1 MKKQITKE
9 KNNKLYKEKRIK
21 NKIDKKALSPKDK
34 LEKRNLTL
42 YSLYKM
48 LSYDL
53 LFYYIVSFLFFTE
66 IKGMTASEVL
76 FMDAFYP
83 FFKLIF
89 EPLLVFYIDSKSKKT
104 CLITGNFCI
113 FLSILI
119 IIFTKN
125 PYWLIIVNLFMA
137 IGFAIKDQVESTFAY
152 SLITEKNEKEKRDL
166 FLKIDGKSTSKYHIF
181 SSISSLIASMLYVI
195 NPYIPFILSASALF
209 IATFICFF
217 FKIYD
222 DHKTK
227 AVIKDFKN
235 YKKELKDSFNFINN
249 SQRLTYLIVFHA
261 LFHGIFSTMVSSR
274 NSLLTD
280 IDISTT
286 SRGILFALFSLI
298 AFSSSKK
305 AIHIHSKFKNHT
317 LNAFSNMYYLL
328 MLAIG
333 LITFNNNL
341 GFISYLLLFICMGFQ
356 YIIEAPYKTIINQ
369 YLSNITTPE
378 ISTKIFSITGF
389 IVQLFSLTFM
399 LLTSLILKY
408 FTTSISFIFIGGLAF
423 IGFTIL
429 SCKMKKVVGLRPED
443 YDEKEIF
450 IRH

>member
-1 MKKQITKE
+1 MKRPFTKE
-9 KNNKLYKEKRIK
+9 KNNKLNKKKLTPEERI
-21 NKIDKKALSPKDK
+21 
-34 LEKRNLTL
+34 EKRNLIL
-42 YSLYKM
+42 FSIYKM

-66 IKGMTASEVL
+66 TKGMSASEVL

-89 EPLLVFYIDSKSKKT
+89 EPIIVLYIDSRSKKT

-125 PYWLIIVNLFMA
+125 PLWLIIVNLFMA

-152 SLITEKNEKEKRDL
+152 SLITETNIKKKRDL

-181 SSISSLIASMLYVI
+181 SAISSILASAFYTI

-209 IATFICFF
+209 IATVICFF
-217 FKIYD
+217 FKIYE
-222 DHKTK
+222 KREK
-227 AVIKDFKN
+227 KSVLKDFQN
-235 YKKELKDSFNFINN
+235 YFTELKASFKFINN
-249 SQRLTYLIVFHA
+249 SNRLTYLIVFHG
-261 LFHGIFSTMVSSR
+261 LFHGISSTMISSR

-280 IDISTT
+280 INVSTT

-305 AIHIHSKFKNHT
+305 AVYIHGKFKNKT
-317 LNAFSNMYYLL
+317 LSLFANTYFLL
-328 MLAIG
+328 MLTIG
-333 LITFNNNL
+333 LTTYSDNFGIISC
-341 GFISYLLLFICMGFQ
+341 FILFCCMALQ
-356 YIIEAPYKTIINQ
+356 YIIEAPYRTIINQ
-369 YLSNITTPE
+369 YLSNFTTPE
-378 ISTKIFSITGF
+378 LSTKIFSITGF
-389 IVQLFSLTFM
+389 IAQLFSLTFM

-408 FTTSISFIFIGGLAF
+408 FETSISFIFIGGFAYV
-423 IGFTIL
+423 GFTIL
-429 SCKMKKVVGLRPED
+429 LCKMKNIVGLKPD
-443 YDEKEIF
+443 QYSKQEIF
-450 IRH
+450 IREE